1 MAAGL
6 DGVSPVVRELLAA
19 GGAPYDFTGR
29 TDVRVGAALTGV
41 TAGAEGGYGTAT
53 SLYDGGT
60 R

>member
-1 MAAGL
+1 M
-6 DGVSPVVRELLAA
+6 RELLAA